1 MEGDMSSVSFIKILA
16 DLTFASHQHKM
27 PPADSWKSPQ
37 GDEAQEHY
45 QKGVVKDNWGQG
57 FPAADGFVSYF
68 ATQDMHKYHFDA
80 AKTNTSN
87 YKKFIGTMLDGIQY
101 AFNLWR
107 PTLYFKDIKVN
118 GPCAIGSKG
127 CLTTTAKFEDIFKS
141 FPGHL
146 QLAQGSFFNDWRDAV
161 GTGVGKCL
169 KNYID
174 SVMITGFPWY
184 PAFAAFPGPVAPPM
198 PNIAW
203 PLIACPAPKLTD
215 ITVPDNL
222 KKAMND
228 AFSSSLKDKIN
239 DKIHETVFEAIATAA
254 ATGFLI
260 WVSTQMINLV
270 MSTGNIPTFAPPW
283 VPVGPVVNGQNIPSG
298 GGNLL

>member
-1 MEGDMSSVSFIKILA
+1 MEGDMSSVTFIKILA

-27 PPADSWKSPQ
+27 PPADSWKPPQ

-45 QKGVVKDNWGQG
+45 QKGVGQDNWGQG
-57 FPAADGFVSYF
+57 FPVADGIVSYF

-80 AKTNTSN
+80 AKKNTSS

-101 AFNLWR
+101 AFNIWR
-107 PTLYFKDIKVN
+107 PTLYFKNIKVN
-118 GPCAIGSKG
+118 GPCAVGSKG

-270 MSTGNIPTFAPPW
+270 MSTGNIPTFAPPV